1 MWIKYLRIKQLD
13 DISES
18 KLGYLKKKR
27 KNQSSRKEQNKLKEV
42 QITNQKFSTQ

>member
-18 KLGYLKKKR
+18 KLRYLKKK
-27 KNQSSRKEQNKLKEV
+27 KEELEL
-42 QITNQKFSTQ
+42 